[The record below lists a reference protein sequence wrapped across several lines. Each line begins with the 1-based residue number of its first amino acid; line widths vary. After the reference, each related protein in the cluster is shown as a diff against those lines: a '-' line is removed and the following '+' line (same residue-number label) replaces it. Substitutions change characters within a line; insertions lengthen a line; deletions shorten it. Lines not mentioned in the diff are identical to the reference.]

1 MVTVIVSK
9 GLKNRLV
16 RTEQLHNTAAWTTT
30 ATTGTGTV
38 TQDDANG
45 PIGTLTAE
53 LLNDT
58 DGTNIFSVGQTY
70 ATPALDAVETDI
82 YTASIWIKP
91 NTAAVTRVS
100 LYQTGGSGPRV
111 NADITWAT
119 MTVVKTT
126 SNSPQYSSVDVR
138 TVASENG
145 YHRIILSMRW
155 TSGLGSLRFEI
166 QPAGSTGTATGSV
179 WAWGAQLEL
188 GQAATSYVQNTTAA
202 DPLVGTYRT
211 IPQWIAATN
220 GVLSGLE
227 VAQLRDEEY
236 EVPSGLTFNATT
248 TTAFYRKIEPASGV
262 ANYDPVTNT
271 GPRIV
276 VRGWPAG
283 GTNGGL
289 VVQENNFVMRG
300 VGLISDSSSRSGGG
314 TTQNSLLYINGADSG
329 RYWDCFFNAERG
341 GGDTQTAFYGIYIEG
356 AAGAK
361 AVSNNFYD
369 CIIKGNG
376 PFSSRGLSIGILWG
390 NYAEKG
396 GMYGCAVYGCNVGV
410 QSLDKEPVV
419 GKTLAYNAP
428 RIHNTVSSTFVG
440 VWKRF
445 SHNFSGDSSALG
457 STNREN
463 PADES
468 AFMQYPDPDSRGNL
482 NGSVLWLDADR
493 NDFRPRPGSPLI
505 DAGSTQTSQYTSSTP
520 PDGSGILSGPGDTN
534 DIAGAARGST
544 WDIGPYEGAG
554 LPVSTAFS
562 TVTKTVGKSRTR
574 DFGSIA
580 AFLKAVPRSL
590 YWANQKWVAQLYD
603 DDGTPDDIAH
613 TIQFDHFDCICG
625 VGTRVEIRA
634 VTNYA
639 VKAKAGYRLRCD
651 SGSSKIDRHRAVLW
665 WTVPYS
671 VLSGFMVHQLVGA
684 APTKNCRVLELF
696 SNLCTVD
703 ALYTLFDG
711 LTVRYASY
719 SIDIEGNSNLLTNN
733 VVRGSDTIGKGSTRG
748 IVVAPF
754 SQRNRIFH
762 NTVYRNQGGSTG
774 GGTAAKS
781 HGIVIGDNAAFTR
794 VSGCTVGGT
803 GTLNGTGAED
813 YAFGSGVVGSQ
824 TMDRCTSQDTT
835 AVGTGSLASQ
845 PVATVWKDAPNGDF
859 RLKLGSPAV
868 NRGTNFS
875 EVFSR
880 DQTGKGR
887 SGPFDAGAYEGIASP
902 PLMAT
907 PDPKDHHRRCLAFE
921 IVRADGVVH
930 LYTSASEPIEHA
942 GLTYMPSG
950 QVAASALRR
959 EVALKEQN
967 LEVTGAI
974 VAADIT
980 AEALAAGLYR
990 GAIVTRRVLDWKY
1003 PWTTPSRVDVFRID
1017 NVSFDSETWT
1027 AELVGPTT
1035 ALDQRVGELA
1045 TVGCSTRLGTEECTV
1060 NLPAITEYNVQ
1071 VGTVINSRREF
1082 TCTISTSRPDD
1093 YFGLGKLT
1101 WITGSSA
1108 GLQVDV
1114 KASTGGSTTQT
1125 IKLLQKSPFVIQAGD
1140 RFDLVPGCRLRYI
1153 LDCIT
1158 KFNNGPNFQGRPHL
1172 VGTDNALDTPTR

>member
-1 MVTVIVSK
+1 MATVIVSK
-9 GLKNRLV
+9 GSKNRLV
-16 RTEQLHNTAAWTTT
+16 RTEQLSNAVAWPTVGTGSITADNTANPFNTGTT
-30 ATTGTGTV
+30 ADLLSDSGAGDQYLV
-38 TQDDANG
+38 RQD
-45 PIGTLTAE
+45 
-53 LLNDT
+53 
-58 DGTNIFSVGQTY
+58 Y

-82 YTASIWIKP
+82 YTASIWLKP
-91 NTAAVTRVS
+91 NTAAATRVS
-100 LYQTGGSGPRV
+100 LYQTGGGGGRV
-111 NADITWAT
+111 DLDITWAAT
-119 MTVVKTT
+119 GPTIVKSTV
-126 SNSPQYSSVDVR
+126 NSPQYSSVDLR
-138 TVASENG
+138 TVASELG
-145 YHRIILSMRW
+145 FHRISISMRW
-155 TSGLGSLRFEI
+155 VSGFGSLRFEI
-166 QPAGSTGTATGSV
+166 APAGASAGSTGSV

-188 GQAATSYVQNTTAA
+188 GQAMTSYNAVTLAT
-202 DPLVGTYRT
+202 DPLAGTYRT
-211 IPQWIAATN
+211 LSAWVAATN
-220 GVLSGLE
+220 GVLSALE

-236 EVPSGLTFNATT
+236 EIPSGLTFNATT
-248 TTAFYRKIEPASGV
+248 TTAFYRKIEPAAGV

-276 VRGWPAG
+276 FRTWPAG

-289 VVQENNFVMRG
+289 VVQENNFVMHGIG
-300 VGLISDSSSRSGGG
+300 VLSDSSSRSGGG
-314 TTQNSLLYINGADSG
+314 LTQNNLLYINGGDSG

-341 GGDTQTAFYGIYIEG
+341 GGDTETSFVGIYIEG
-356 AAGAK
+356 ASGAK
-361 AVSNNFYD
+361 ALSNNFYD

-396 GMYGCAVYGCNVGV
+396 GLYGCAIYGCNVGV
-410 QSLDKEPVV
+410 QSLDKQPVA
-419 GKTLAYNAP
+419 GKTAAFNAP
-428 RIHNTVSSTFVG
+428 RIHNTISNTFLG

-445 SHNFSGDSSALG
+445 SHNFSSDTSALA
-457 STNREN
+457 SANREN
-463 PADES
+463 PNDDTVL
-468 AFMQYPDPDSRGNL
+468 MQFPDPDSRGNL
-482 NGSVLWLDADR
+482 NGSVLWIEADR

-505 DAGSTQTSQYTSSTP
+505 DAGSDQTSQYTSSTP
-520 PDGSGILSGPGDTN
+520 PDGSGILSGPGDVN
-534 DIAGAARGST
+534 DIAGAARGSS

-554 LPVSTAFS
+554 LPISVAFS
-562 TVTKTVGKSRTR
+562 TVTKTVGKDRTR

-603 DDGTPDDIAH
+603 DGSPDDIAH
-613 TIQFDHFDCICG
+613 TIQFDYFNCICG

-634 VTNYA
+634 VKNYD
-639 VKAKAGYRLRCD
+639 VKGKSGYRLRCD

-665 WTVPYS
+665 WTVPYA
-671 VLSGFMVHQLVGA
+671 VLSGFMVHQMVGSG
-684 APTKNCRVLELF
+684 PTKNCRAVELF

-711 LTVRYASY
+711 ATIRYVSY
-719 SIDIEGNSNLLTNN
+719 SLEVEGNSNLLTNN
-733 VVRGSDTIGKGSTRG
+733 VVRGSNTLGQGSTRG
-748 IVVAPF
+748 IVVAPW
-754 SQRNRIFH
+754 SQRNRILH
-762 NTVYRNQGGSTG
+762 CTVYRHQGGSTG

-781 HGIVIGDNAAFTR
+781 HGIVVGDSAAFTR
-794 VSGCTVGGT
+794 VSGCATAGT

-813 YAFGSGVVGSQ
+813 YAFGAGVVGAQ
-824 TMDRCTSQDTT
+824 TMDRCISQDTT

-859 RLKLGSPAV
+859 RLKIGSPGV

-887 SGPFDAGAYEGIASP
+887 SGPFDIGAYEGIAAP
-902 PLMAT
+902 PLMVT
-907 PDPKDHHRRCLAFE
+907 PDPRDHHRRCLAFE

-942 GLTYMPSG
+942 GLTYLPSG
-950 QVAASALRR
+950 QVSTSALRR
-959 EVALKEQN
+959 EVALKEQS
-967 LEVTGAI
+967 LELNGAI
-974 VAADIT
+974 VATDIT

-1003 PWTTPSRVDVFRID
+1003 PWTTPIRVDVFRID
-1017 NVSFDSETWT
+1017 NVSFDSEVWT

-1035 ALDQRVGELA
+1035 VLDQRVGELA
-1045 TVGCSTRLGTEECTV
+1045 TVGCSTRLGSEECTV

-1071 VGTVINSRREF
+1071 VASVIDARREF
-1082 TCTISTSRPDD
+1082 TCTISVSRPDD

-1114 KASTGGSTTQT
+1114 KSSVGGSTTQT
-1125 IKLLQKSPFVIQAGD
+1125 IKLIQKSPFLIQAGD

-1172 VGTDNALDTPTR
+1172 IGTDNALDTPTR

>member
-9 GLKNRLV
+9 GSKNRLV
-16 RTEQLHNTAAWTTT
+16 RTEQCSNAVAWPTTGSGSITADNTTNPFNTGTT
-30 ATTGTGTV
+30 ADLLDATSAGYLV
-38 TQDDANG
+38 RQD
-45 PIGTLTAE
+45 
-53 LLNDT
+53 
-58 DGTNIFSVGQTY
+58 Y

-82 YTASIWIKP
+82 YTASIWLKQS
-91 NTAAVTRVS
+91 TAATTRVS
-100 LYQTGGSGPRV
+100 LYQTGVGGGRV
-111 NADITWAT
+111 DLDIVWAT
-119 MTVVKTT
+119 MTITKSTT
-126 SNSPQYSSVDVR
+126 NSPQYSSVDVR
-138 TVASENG
+138 TVASELG
-145 YHRIILSMRW
+145 FHRFILSMRW
-155 TSGLGSLRFEI
+155 VSGFGALRLEI
-166 QPAGSTGTATGSV
+166 APGGASGTGRV

-188 GQAATSYVQNTTAA
+188 GQAVTSYNAVTLAA
-202 DPLVGTYRT
+202 DPLIGTYRT

-220 GVLSGLE
+220 GTLAALE

-236 EVPSGLTFNATT
+236 EVPSGLTFNATST
-248 TTAFYRKIEPASGV
+248 TSFYRKIEPASGV
-262 ANYDPVTNT
+262 ANYNPVTNT

-276 VRGWPAG
+276 FRTWPAG
-283 GTNGGL
+283 GTNGGI

-300 VGLISDSSSRSGGG
+300 VGILSDSSSRASGSL
-314 TTQNSLLYINGADSG
+314 TQNNLLYINGADAG

-341 GGDTQTAFYGIYIEG
+341 GGDNETFFYGIYLEG
-356 AAGAK
+356 APGAK
-361 AVSNNFYD
+361 AVGNNFYD

-376 PFSSRGLSIGILWG
+376 PFSLRGLSIGILWG
-390 NYAEKG
+390 SYAEKG
-396 GMYGCAVYGCNVGV
+396 GMYGCAIYGCNVGV
-410 QSLDKEPVV
+410 QSLTKEPVV
-419 GKTLAYNAP
+419 GKTAAFNAP
-428 RIHNTVSSTFVG
+428 RIHNTISNTFLG

-445 SHNFSGDSSALG
+445 SHNISFDGSATSSV
-457 STNREN
+457 NREN
-463 PADES
+463 PDNDAVL
-468 AFMQYPDPDSRGNL
+468 MQFPDPDSRGYM
-482 NGSVLWLDADR
+482 SSSTLWLDADR

-505 DAGSTQTSQYTSSTP
+505 DEGSDQTEQYTSTRP
-520 PDGSGILSGPGDTN
+520 PDGSAADPLPPLLAGPGDKL
-534 DIAGAARGST
+534 DIVGVTRGST

-554 LPVSTAFS
+554 IPIATAFS
-562 TVTKTVGKSRTR
+562 TVTKTVGKDRTR

-603 DDGTPDDIAH
+603 DGGSPDDIAH
-613 TIQFDHFDCICG
+613 TIQFDYFDCICG

-634 VTNYA
+634 ATNYA

-651 SGSSKIDRHRAVLW
+651 SGSSKLDRHRPVLW

-684 APTKNCRVLELF
+684 GPTKNCRVLELY

-711 LTVRYASY
+711 ATIRYASY
-719 SIDIEGNSNLLTNN
+719 SIDVAGNSNLITNN
-733 VVRGSDTIGKGSTRG
+733 VVRGSNTVGQGSTRG
-748 IVVAPF
+748 IVITGY
-754 SQRNRIFH
+754 SLRNRVFH
-762 NTVYRNQGGSTG
+762 NNTYRHQGGSTG
-774 GGTAAKS
+774 GGTASKS
-781 HGIVIGDNAAFTR
+781 HGIAIGDNAAYTR
-794 VSGCTVGGT
+794 VSGCIVAGT

-813 YAFGSGVVGSQ
+813 YAFGSGIVGAQ
-824 TMDRCTSQDTT
+824 TMDRCISQDGTG
-835 AVGTGSLASQ
+835 VGTGTLTS
-845 PVATVWKDAPNGDF
+845 PPTTVWKDPVNGDF

-868 NRGTNFS
+868 NKGTNFS
-875 EVFSR
+875 EVFSL

-887 SGPFDAGAYEGIASP
+887 SGPFDIGAYEGVASP

-959 EVALKEQN
+959 EVALKEQS
-967 LEVTGAI
+967 LELTGAI

-990 GAIVTRRVLDWKY
+990 GAVLTRRVLDWKY
-1003 PWTTPSRVDVFRID
+1003 PWTTPSRIDVFRIA
-1017 NVSFDSETWT
+1017 NVGFDSEVWT
-1027 AELVGPTT
+1027 AELVGPT
-1035 ALDQRVGELA
+1035 AVLDQRVGELA

-1060 NLPAITEYNVQ
+1060 NLPALTEYNIQ
-1071 VGTVINSRREF
+1071 VGTVLNSRREF
-1082 TCTISTSRPDD
+1082 TCTISTTRASD

-1101 WITGSSA
+1101 WITGSAA

-1114 KASTGGSTTQT
+1114 KTSVGSGTTQT

-1140 RFDLVPGCRLRYI
+1140 RFDMTPGCRLRYV
-1153 LDCIT
+1153 LDCIP
-1158 KFNNGPNFQGRPHL
+1158 KFNNGPNFQGRPFL